1 MSIKVRCNQCAKKD
15 KLETIFV
22 YKGIY
27 YCTNCLYELIFDLA
41 KDGAIGLYTTNVK
54 KKGIIVRK

>member
-15 KLETIFV
+15 KLETMFV
-22 YKGIY
+22 YKGLN
-27 YCTNCLYELIFDLA
+27 YCTSCLYALIFDLA
-41 KDGAIGLYTTNVK
+41 EDGAIGLYTSDAK